1 MPHILVLDMNPIP
14 GAGVG
19 IAATATVTA
28 IVEGD
33 GELVIVGA
41 AAVGY
46 DRVGPNPDQT
56 VIGLGDIPEES
67 PDGWPA
73 TVMVSEERGGLR
85 LSDKQVRVS
94 AMFGSGKRPCRWPV
108 PWVLPPGAE
117 VRVAATQYWATDQRS
132 QFLFYGFKRT
142 PKSDVFPA
150 WASPD
155 TDVRLRAL
163 LREFAGCSVSPFW
176 YGFSFDD
183 AATRSQ
189 NQAETRH
196 VTVSGFDFAGL
207 NLYAG
212 FDDPGDGTGYFL
224 NDTGVTE
231 QEQVRGP
238 GATTVLRVTTNQ
250 MRLALDNG
258 AVRLHD
264 RPAACAAI
272 AGTGRRPGLLTR
284 PLLVSN
290 GRSIS
295 ATVQFSDASLTA
307 NTAVRGYITIG
318 GARVNL

>member
-1 MPHILVLDMNPIP
+1 MPHILVLDMNTIP
-14 GAGVG
+14 GAGFG
-19 IAATATVTA
+19 TAASASVTA

-33 GELVIVGA
+33 GELVVVGA
-41 AAVGY
+41 AAVGFE
-46 DRVGPNPDQT
+46 DLDPAADI
-56 VIGLGDIPEES
+56 IGLGDIPGES

-117 VRVAATQYWATDQRS
+117 VRVAATQFWDVANRA
-132 QFLFYGFKRT
+132 QFLFYGFKR
-142 PKSDVFPA
+142 PPHSDVFPA

-163 LREFAGCSVSPFW
+163 LRGFGGCSVSPFW
-176 YGFSFDD
+176 YGFSFDQ

-238 GATTVLRVTTNQ
+238 AATAELRVTTNQ

-264 RPAACAAI
+264 RPAACVAI
-272 AGTGRRPGLLTR
+272 AGTGRRPGLLAR

-318 GARVNL
+318 GARVNP